1 MIDETAAV
9 PDTASRFVTLERPSS
24 RTLLIVLGAIVVF
37 LVLLDALARAS
48 GLGSLDR
55 FSLDFER
62 SIANWWAAI
71 QLALLGATLTLAAF
85 LERTSGRARAAW
97 TLMVGAMAAIAFSID
112 EVATLHEELESLGN
126 ARNVIPEALGGS
138 SGWVFVYA
146 LGALVIIG
154 LTVPGIPSLLA
165 THRTEALL
173 IALGA
178 TIFFLGGAVVEPL
191 GSALPKY
198 VEVAIEESSELIGV
212 AVMIWATYR
221 LIGPVELRFRQSS
234 V

>member
-1 MIDETAAV
+1 MIEETAAV
-9 PDTASRFVTLERPSS
+9 PDTVSGVATLKRPSS
-24 RTLLIVLGAIVVF
+24 RTLLMVLGAIVVF
-37 LVLLDALARAS
+37 LVVLDALARVS

-62 SIANWWAAI
+62 SIANWWASM
-71 QLALLGATLTLAAF
+71 QLALLGSTLTLAAF
-85 LERTSGRARAAW
+85 VERRSGRARAAW
-97 TLMVGAMAAIAFSID
+97 TLMVGALAAIAFSID

-165 THRTEALL
+165 THRSEALM

-191 GSALPKY
+191 GRALPKY
-198 VEVAIEESSELIGV
+198 VEVVIEESSELIGV

-221 LIGPVELRFRQSS
+221 LIGPVELRFSQSS
-234 V
+234 D

>member
-1 MIDETAAV
+1 
-9 PDTASRFVTLERPSS
+9 
-24 RTLLIVLGAIVVF
+24 LGGIIVF
-37 LVLLDALARAS
+37 LVVLDAVARMS
-48 GLGSLDR
+48 GFGSFDR

-71 QLALLGATLTLAAF
+71 QLALLAVTLTVAAVI
-85 LERTSGRARAAW
+85 EREAGRARAAW
-97 TLMVGAMAAIAFSID
+97 TLMVGALAALAFSID
-112 EVATLHEELESLGN
+112 EIATLHEELESLGN

-146 LGALVIIG
+146 VGALVIIG
-154 LTVPGIPSLLA
+154 LTVPGIPNLLA

-173 IALGA
+173 IAFGA

-191 GSALPKY
+191 GSSLPKY
-198 VEVAIEESSELIGV
+198 AEVVIEESSELIGV
-212 AVMIWATYR
+212 AIMVWATYR
-221 LIGPVELRFRQSS
+221 LIGPVELRFRQSP